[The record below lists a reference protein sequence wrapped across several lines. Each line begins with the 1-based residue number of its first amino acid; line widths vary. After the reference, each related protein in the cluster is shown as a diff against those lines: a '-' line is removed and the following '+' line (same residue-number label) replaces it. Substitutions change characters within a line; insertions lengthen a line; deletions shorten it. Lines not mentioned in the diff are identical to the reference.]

1 MLFLKKEEA
10 MTKWWLKL
18 VVNIIFLEST
28 IWPFDFKDNICFFKG
43 VAASS
48 SACIGIGYYVM
59 TLIFNQYNSPQL
71 SLQLYISQ
79 KLENVV
85 SYQVYIFLDTTVHL
99 FFTTIVFYYWYKY
112 ITIYT
117 AVAAFIFHRMWSL
130 VNSEFKSIYFNGDE
144 IYLPTIKLNE
154 NKNESFWR
162 WFTVYT
168 SESCVLIVFIILCE
182 RLRVL

>member
-85 SYQVYIFLDTTVHL
+85 SY
-99 FFTTIVFYYWYKY
+99 
-112 ITIYT
+112 
-117 AVAAFIFHRMWSL
+117 
-130 VNSEFKSIYFNGDE
+130 
-144 IYLPTIKLNE
+144 
-154 NKNESFWR
+154 
-162 WFTVYT
+162 
-168 SESCVLIVFIILCE
+168 
-182 RLRVL
+182 